1 MLKTRVITGAVLS
14 VIIATVLIFSHI
26 PWVLNIAVAAL
37 CVQAIYE
44 LYNAVGLKGKKV
56 LYLISYLVAI
66 IISFFELPGYS
77 YITAT
82 LFAAAILLFVYL
94 FVNIKT
100 KTRVKPTVSV
110 LMAIM
115 IVFFFKTMSYIRKLN
130 SGVFLLGGAVLIS
143 VLTDIAAY
151 FVGRG
156 CGKHKLVPIISPKKT
171 IEGSVGGTLYGTAI
185 LVLIAVILQ
194 YTNVLQIN
202 IGTMVAYAVLA
213 SVVGQFGDLA
223 MSSVK
228 RIVGIKDYGN
238 LLPGHGG
245 VLDRFD
251 SMLFVFPFTYLFC
264 LITGSMFVT
273 L

>member
-1 MLKTRVITGAVLS
+1 MLKTRVMTGAVLS

-26 PWVLNIAVAAL
+26 PWMLNIAVAAL

-115 IVFFFKTMSYIRKLN
+115 IVFFFKTMSYIRKLD

-156 CGKHKLVPIISPKKT
+156 CGKHKLAPIISPKKT
-171 IEGSVGGTLYGTAI
+171 VKGSIGGTVYAVAI
-185 LVLIAVILQ
+185 LMVVAFILNA
-194 YTNVLQIN
+194 THVLQVSYGMLILYL
-202 IGTMVAYAVLA
+202 ILA
-213 SVVGQFGDLA
+213 SIVGQVGDLA
-223 MSSVK
+223 LSSIK

-245 VLDRFD
+245 ILDRFD
-251 SMLFVFPFTYLFC
+251 SLLFVLPFTYLFFS
-264 LITGSMFVT
+264 LVGNIIV
-273 L
+273 

>member
-1 MLKTRVITGAVLS
+1 MLKTRVMTGAVLS
-14 VIIATVLIFSHI
+14 VIIAIVLIFSHI
-26 PWVLNIAVAAL
+26 PWVLNIAIAAL

-44 LYNAVGLKGKKV
+44 LYNAVGLKDKKV

-66 IISFFELPGYS
+66 IISFFELPGYA
-77 YITAT
+77 YITTT
-82 LFAAAILLFVYL
+82 LFVAAILLFVYL
-94 FVNIKT
+94 FANIKT
-100 KTRVKPTVSV
+100 KTRIKPAVSV

-115 IVFFFKTMSYIRKLN
+115 IVFFFKTMSYIRKLD

-156 CGKHKLVPIISPKKT
+156 CGKHKLAPIISPKKT
-171 IEGSVGGTLYGTAI
+171 IEGSIGGTLYGTAI

-202 IGTMVAYAVLA
+202 IGTMVTYAVLA
-213 SVVGQFGDLA
+213 SIVGQFGDLA
-223 MSSVK
+223 MSSIK
-228 RIVGIKDYGN
+228 RIVGIKDYGK

-245 VLDRFD
+245 ILDRFD
-251 SMLFVFPFTYLFC
+251 SMMFVFPFTYLFC
-264 LITGSMFVT
+264 IYATPILI
-273 L
+273 